1 MDGEWS
7 CQKHHLVPCNSDNI
21 TSISY
26 SILHGNLFDTDDDGR
41 KDGTATAQ
49 SVADI
54 ACGGCPTGQG
64 AADAGSG
71 EVLFAGWD
79 AVNRPKVFSEA
90 YKDNGADPSSTL
102 AT

>member
-1 MDGEWS
+1 MSANQTGTNRKTPIEVS
-7 CQKHHLVPCNSDNI
+7 RSLVPCNIDNI

-71 EVLFAGWD
+71 EVLFAG
-79 AVNRPKVFSEA
+79 S
-90 YKDNGADPSSTL
+90 
-102 AT
+102 